1 MPLKTLV
8 LFFLIPLVIACNSHQ
23 NNKKENLKNEAT
35 VVVTKVSS
43 NTNIGTLQTLF
54 LKVYKEGAMS
64 SMDSLNKAFK
74 SAVHF
79 YDSTSNFHQKIKALN
94 YLGRSY
100 LALSKPA
107 EAFPTFLLA
116 DSLYQAHKIKDTP
129 LKHSIDYYSVY
140 AKVQFTKKLHFNE
153 TVAVYEKY
161 KNEPRD
167 AYVFALSEEYLAR
180 VYIDSAKYDKAIPK
194 LQSAIA
200 YFERESYN
208 LSASI
213 AYSVLGVAYDGKE
226 DIDRSLQAYQHSI
239 AIGEKLK
246 EPNFS
251 VLASNSYNIGLMYQD
266 RLGNATKAITYLEKA
281 VAYDQKNAVQQ
292 GYLVDDYT
300 SLAAAY
306 LAKFDLHNAKI
317 YAELA
322 LSIANEKLPETEFYR
337 RAIAYFTL
345 SNVLSENN
353 ENETALVLAQKGYVI
368 ITENTPEKH
377 RYVCNANL
385 HLGNAFLKNKD
396 TLKAISCFKKTA
408 QIAKDID
415 RAVFEVQANKAL
427 LNLSKNPLEMQK
439 IFVRQDAIFTEKFE
453 NAYKYQMENE
463 LQKLNF
469 YEKNRDTLLLL
480 KTFEDLSNLIHKEDL
495 YAEIAIQLKAAEIA
509 IFNEKYNFNAKKAIQ
524 AFIQKLITSKNNYQN
539 PNNKVFFSNQLKEPI
554 AKVLQVVYQNYK
566 KTKDKDYLKLAFQLM
581 EVNKNTVLLQ
591 GLQYVS
597 FKNITGI
604 PKEIF
609 EKEEALQEKINSNY
623 QYIHYYKNNS
633 SANEDSIRK
642 LFQKQLAYEK
652 EYTSFLLDV
661 EKKYPNYANAKK
673 LTVIKDYSDF
683 IKNKIQEDEV
693 VLLYFM
699 DTSFWYRME
708 LTKKGVQLEQFKNA
722 AVILNQIE
730 RLQNQIYK
738 RQSITTLSNSLSE
751 SILPRFDASIKRI
764 TIIADDFLNVIPFE
778 ILQVK
783 NHFLF
788 ESKAIRYAGSV
799 QLLNKQMELQ
809 SSQSNSNW
817 VGFAPQYTTSE
828 LPNNAKEVA
837 RIQEMVGGK
846 SYLEN
851 QATKENFIA
860 ESGQSGILHLATHT
874 ELNQVNPMF
883 NQMWFSSANKKQ
895 SLTATEVYNLNIPA
909 HLAVL
914 SSCNTG
920 FGKLEKSEGL
930 MSMSRS
936 FTYAGVSSTLMSM
949 WKVPDK
955 ETSEIMVS
963 FYKYLSLGKPK
974 DEALQFAKLEY
985 LKKQDDEALKH
996 PYYWAGFIV
1005 SGNVEPLPTNQNTII
1020 YFIFGAL
1027 LLGLGLFF
1035 LLKWKK
1041 P

>member
-1 MPLKTLV
+1 MSLKNFV
-8 LFFLIPLVIACNSHQ
+8 LFFLILLLIACDKYQENKGENFKIQSSTNSS
-23 NNKKENLKNEAT
+23 KALFVDSLE
-35 VVVTKVSS
+35 
-43 NTNIGTLQTLF
+43 ILF
-54 LKVYKEGAMS
+54 LNVYKEGTMS
-64 SMDSLNKAFK
+64 RMDSLNKAFK
-74 SAVHF
+74 ESELF
-79 YDSTSNFHQKIKALN
+79 YDSISNYHKKIKALN

-107 EAFPTFLLA
+107 EAFPVFILA
-116 DSLYQAHKIKDTP
+116 DSLYQAHRINDIL

-140 AKVQFTKKLHFNE
+140 AKVQCTKKLHFNE
-153 TVAVYEKY
+153 TVAIYEKY
-161 KNEPRD
+161 KNGSKD
-167 AYVFALSEEYLAR
+167 AYIFALSEEYLAR

-200 YFERESYN
+200 YFEKESYN

-213 AYSVLGVAYDGKE
+213 AYSVLGVAYDGIE
-226 DIDRSLQAYQHSI
+226 DVDRSLQAYQHSI

-246 EPNFS
+246 EPNYS

-266 RLGNATKAITYLEKA
+266 RLGNAVKAIQYLEKA
-281 VAYDQKNAVQQ
+281 VAYDQKSAVQQ

-306 LAKFDLHNAKI
+306 LVKFDLHNAKI
-317 YAELA
+317 FAELA

-353 ENETALVLAQKGYVI
+353 ENETALALAQKGYVL

-396 TLKAISCFKKTA
+396 TLKAISCFEKTA
-408 QIAKDID
+408 QIAKDIN

-427 LNLSKNPLEMQK
+427 LNLSKNTQEMQK
-439 IFVRQDAIFTEKFE
+439 IFARQEAIFTEKFE

-469 YEKNRDTLLLL
+469 YEKNKEDELRF
-480 KTFEDLSNLIHKEDL
+480 KTFEHLSNLIHKEDL

-509 IFNEKYNFNAKKAIQ
+509 IFNEKSNFNTKKAIQ

-554 AKVLQVVYQNYK
+554 AKVLRVVYQNYK
-566 KTKDKDYLKLAFQLM
+566 KTSDKDYLKLAFQLM
-581 EVNKNTVLLQ
+581 EVNKNTALLQ
-591 GLQYVS
+591 GLQYLS
-597 FKNITGI
+597 FKNVAGI
-604 PKEIF
+604 PKEVF
-609 EKEEALQEKINSNY
+609 EREEGLQEKINSNY

-633 SANEDSIRK
+633 LANEDSIRK

-652 EYTSFLLDV
+652 EYTAFLLDV
-661 EKKYPNYANAKK
+661 ERKYPNYANAKK
-673 LTVIKDYSDF
+673 LTVINDYSDF
-683 IKNKIQEDEV
+683 IENKIQDDEV

-699 DTSFWYRME
+699 DTSFWYRMQ
-708 LTKKGVQLEQFKNA
+708 LSKKEVQLEQFKNTYA
-722 AVILNQIE
+722 ISDQVE
-730 RLQNQIYK
+730 RLQNQIYQ
-738 RQSITTLSNSLSE
+738 RQSITALSQDLGE
-751 SILPRFDASIKRI
+751 SILPKFDASIKRI

-783 NHFLF
+783 EHFLF

-809 SSQSNSNW
+809 SSQNNGNW
-817 VGFAPQYTTSE
+817 VGFAPQYAASK
-828 LPNNAKEVA
+828 LPNNTKEVE
-837 RIQEMVGGK
+837 RIQEIVGGK

-860 ESGQSGILHLATHT
+860 ESGQSGVLHLATHT

-883 NQMWFSSANKKQ
+883 NQMWFSSTNKNH
-895 SLTATEVYNLNIPA
+895 SLTAAEVYNLNIPA

-955 ETSEIMVS
+955 ETSEIMVY
-963 FYKYLSLGKPK
+963 FYKHLSLGKPK

-985 LKKQDDEALKH
+985 LKMQEDEALKH
-996 PYYWAGFIV
+996 PYYWAGFII
-1005 SGNVEPLPTNQNTII
+1005 SGNVEALPTNQNTTI
-1020 YFIFGAL
+1020 YLIFGAL

-1041 P
+1041 Y

>member
-1 MPLKTLV
+1 MPLKTLA

-23 NNKKENLKNEAT
+23 NNKKENLKKEDAIVSAK
-35 VVVTKVSS
+35 VVP
-43 NTNIGTLQTLF
+43 NTNIDTLQTFF
-54 LKVYKEGAMS
+54 LKVYKEGTMT
-64 SMDSLNKAFK
+64 SMDSLNQAFK
-74 SAVHF
+74 SAVQF
-79 YDSTSNFHQKIKALN
+79 YDSTSNYYKKIKALN

-107 EAFPTFLLA
+107 DAFPTFILA
-116 DSLYQAHKIKDTP
+116 DSLYQAHKIKDIP

-161 KNEPRD
+161 KEGPKD

-200 YFERESYN
+200 YFEKESYN

-246 EPNFS
+246 EPNYA

-266 RLGNATKAITYLEKA
+266 RLGNAVKAITYLEKA
-281 VAYDQKNAVQQ
+281 VVYDQKSAVQQ

-300 SLAAAY
+300 SLATAY

-353 ENETALVLAQKGYVI
+353 ENETALVLAQKGYVL

-408 QIAKDID
+408 QIAKDIN

-427 LNLSKNPLEMQK
+427 LNLSKNPQEIQK

-469 YEKNRDTLLLL
+469 YEKNKEDELRF
-480 KTFEDLSNLIHKEDL
+480 KTFEHLSKLIHKEDL

-509 IFNEKYNFNAKKAIQ
+509 IFNEKSKFNTKKAIQ

-539 PNNKVFFSNQLKEPI
+539 PNNKVFFSNQLKEPV

-566 KTKDKDYLKLAFQLM
+566 KTNDKEYLQLAFQLM
-581 EVNKNTVLLQ
+581 EVNKNSALLQ
-591 GLQYVS
+591 GLQYLS
-597 FKNITGI
+597 FKNIAGI

-609 EKEEALQEKINSNY
+609 EKEEALQEKMNNNY

-633 SANEDSIRK
+633 LANEDSIRK

-652 EYTSFLLDV
+652 EYSSFLRDV
-661 EKKYPNYANAKK
+661 EKKHPNYANAKK

-683 IKNKIQEDEV
+683 IENKIQEDEV

-699 DTSFWYRME
+699 DTSIWYRME
-708 LTKKGVQLEQFKNA
+708 LSKKGVQLEQFKNA
-722 AVILNQIE
+722 TLISNQIE
-730 RLQNQIYK
+730 RFQNQIYQ
-738 RQSITTLSNSLSE
+738 RQSIANLSNSLSE
-751 SILPRFDASIKRI
+751 SILPKFDASIKRI

-828 LPNNAKEVA
+828 LPNNAKEVTQ
-837 RIQEMVGGK
+837 IQEIVGGK

-883 NQMWFSSANKKQ
+883 NQMWFSSANKTQ
-895 SLTATEVYNLNIPA
+895 SLTAAEVYNLNIPA

-974 DEALQFAKLEY
+974 DEALQLAKLEY
-985 LKKQDDEALKH
+985 LKKQDDEVLRH

-1005 SGNVEPLPTNQNTII
+1005 SGNVEALPTNQNTTI
-1020 YFIFGAL
+1020 YFIFGVL

-1041 P
+1041 S